1 MRYLHPV
8 DERSLNLTAS
18 KCVKRRRRRSQLPK
32 KSKPEQRTA
41 LRRTMQSDERSAGER
56 VPGTK
61 PGLTLP
67 AESKTHQRG
76 ASAVSLI
83 LLTASSASFVDASDA
98 RRALCRRASI
108 LSRTMRV

>member
-1 MRYLHPV
+1 MIEAVGHIENAP
-8 DERSLNLTAS
+8 
-18 KCVKRRRRRSQLPK
+18 LP
-32 KSKPEQRTA
+32 PIRNGT
-41 LRRTMQSDERSAGER
+41 RNERSAGER

-67 AESKTHQRG
+67 TESKTHQRG

-83 LLTASSASFVDASDA
+83 LLTALSASFVDTSDA